1 MDSDTSNYAM
11 QLETQYDSATDQVTV
26 TVNSMYTG
34 SLSSVSVFLYAAI
47 TEKVSPDS
55 YDNGVKPHHSFR
67 EWMLAS
73 HNNGFEQLTLTPN
86 VPVENSWQV
95 PLSAVRA
102 GGGYTQLENFWP
114 VFALMD
120 GPHTTYNNFL
130 SAVDLDMIPLVDIGV
145 DTITISNRNG
155 NDGFVPGDILDI
167 SCRVSNNGVEAY
179 DGGGQLSINWMDG
192 LDENEISTY
201 ALSDFDIG
209 GSQTFNAVLD
219 TTGFDIFSMG
229 STNIRAKISGNSG
242 DRSPSNDISDAAALH
257 DMPPSASQPSSSGST
272 SIDRGDSISFEASAL
287 SNDLVDDISTM
298 FPTVHYSPSSNGMW
312 SGDWVTDI
320 AIVGAGDNA
329 RFSFEIDTP
338 LDAELGN
345 YDLRVQWTDA
355 AGQTSDWLTAEEAFY
370 LQNSLPRVLGNGDMT
385 YAGVP
390 TVKVGTSELV
400 SVVGLIS
407 DAETPLFNL
416 DVHSSEPEFIAWN
429 PSSLEIEVRFDDLLL
444 DSQGSP
450 IPQGMQVTVN
460 DGDESNTGL
469 MMFNVVEN
477 GAPRW
482 SPIPIQSFH
491 EGGSASLGLTD
502 YLSDTNNN
510 GQVVP
515 VSGVTVEILSVS
527 DNSLVEASIFGQTI
541 NVNSLDDDS
550 NGVVEISLR
559 ASDGS
564 KSSDTTVTF
573 YVLNVNDAPR
583 IDSTDIDE
591 LTIKMGETIDI
602 DLISRVSDID
612 DSDEEIWITA
622 SSYYPGA
629 VFFDPISGIMEAN
642 WPEAGSDTVKITAED
657 RHGASTTISL
667 SISIVDDIPLEWDE
681 NFEVQIDSSEIGSTP
696 TVEITNIGGQQL
708 DEIRVTWTVCN
719 KITGICHSA
728 GSSFN
733 LGPFI
738 ILPASGNGLSAGDY
752 FTLSVQGV
760 DENGFDRRTSEQK
773 TFDAVAPGEGSE
785 NGLSD
790 SNPDEGSGDSQF
802 SIFSIG
808 AYAVILVSII
818 GAILVVTTIARN
830 RISPSQKSLQNP
842 LIQNQ
847 EPMPPLATNPLV
859 SRTSNPPPPP
869 PMTPPL
875 PPGGLPPGWSMEQWH
890 YYGEEY
896 LSRYYPTEISKDK

>member
-242 DRSPSNDISDAAALH
+242 DRSPSNDISDADALH

-298 FPTVHYSPSSNGMW
+298 FPTVHYSPSSIGMW

-591 LTIKMGETIDI
+591 LTIKMGESIDI

-802 SIFSIG
+802 SIFSVG

-847 EPMPPLATNPLV
+847 EPMPPLATIPLV